1 MIIEKTETYDVPD
14 QSKYKTSMI
23 KSSLNDYEDA
33 YILLQETITTT
44 GAADVRA
51 RQTDERNKKVT
62 FEILMLRC
70 QCIIKYSDNY
80 SKHLDVCDNTTEM
93 SQVMIRY
100 QILNQLISK
109 QK

>member
-1 MIIEKTETYDVPD
+1 
-14 QSKYKTSMI
+14 MI
-23 KSSLNDYEDA
+23 KSSLSAYEDA
-33 YILLQETITTT
+33 YILPPENITTT

-51 RQTDERNKKVT
+51 RQTDERNKEVK

-70 QCIIKYSDNY
+70 QCIMKYSDNF

-100 QILNQLISK
+100 KILNQQISK
-109 QK
+109 LK